1 MEPHDQDLYEWA
13 RQNAQLIR
21 EGRLDEIDAE
31 NIADELE
38 AMSNS
43 ERRELLN
50 RLTRLIAHL
59 LKWQYQPGRRSQSW
73 INTIDEQRRQI
84 EILLEDSPSLH
95 RLLPEILVR
104 AYRYAR
110 KDAAK
115 ETGLS
120 INIFPAE
127 CLFPVEQILQEGFL
141 PQEV

>member
-13 RQNAQLIR
+13 KQNAQLIR

-50 RLTRLIAHL
+50 RLTKLVTHL

-84 EILLEDSPSLH
+84 EILLEDSPSLN
-95 RLLPEILVR
+95 RMLPEILVR
-104 AYRYAR
+104 AYQYAR

-120 INIFPAE
+120 SNIFPVE
-127 CLFPVEQILQEGFL
+127 CPYTIEQILQEGFL
-141 PQEV
+141 PEEV